1 MDKSLNCFIDSL
13 IEHKRLQFSVDQIHI
28 APDEF
33 EKSVINKK
41 EALKLYATDALG
53 LSCVRYLAHSYFK
66 NEILP
71 EEWRALMKDQSM
83 R

>member
-41 EALKLYATDALG
+41 EALKL
-53 LSCVRYLAHSYFK
+53 
-66 NEILP
+66 
-71 EEWRALMKDQSM
+71 
-83 R
+83 